1 MSGDSMREAMTAAY
15 EEAENEEQ
23 EEAGGSPENA
33 SESLGLAPEGG
44 EGEPSG
50 EKQVPG
56 AEGGEE
62 DLGGEPA
69 GGAPAD
75 DGVPI
80 PAAADGDAGV
90 PGDGP
95 QAPVSWKPGI
105 REHWSDIHPEVQ
117 DEIARREADHNN
129 VLNDSAGFRK
139 VADEYYRTVAP
150 FQSLIQAQGST
161 PAEAI
166 HNLMSTAAQLTQGT
180 PARKAEVVLN
190 IINEYG
196 VDISMLDQ
204 ILAGQPVADD
214 PNAALLTSIDERL
227 APIHNFMGGV
237 QQQQT
242 TRNETVGAE
251 AATELAT
258 FATAHSEFYED
269 LRDDMADLL
278 EMAANRGRAMTM
290 EEAYERAAGAHP
302 DIGPILS
309 QRKAA
314 AAGKLD
320 PAAAARKRNASS
332 SIRGTPNV
340 GGEGAGAEATV
351 RGTIEQLWDDQAGG
365 IEH

>member
-1 MSGDSMREAMTAAY
+1 MSTDMREAMEAAF
-15 EEAENEEQ
+15 EEADNEEEQ
-23 EEAGGSPENA
+23 EAGGSPENA

-44 EGEPSG
+44 EGEPAG
-50 EKQVPG
+50 DP
-56 AEGGEE
+56 AGEE
-62 DLGGEPA
+62 LSGAIEGAGEGALGAVEPIPVSADA
-69 GGAPAD
+69 GGD
-75 DGVPI
+75 D
-80 PAAADGDAGV
+80 AAL
-90 PGDGP
+90 GDGP

-105 REHWSDIHPEVQ
+105 REHWKDIPPEVQ
-117 DEIARREADHNN
+117 DEIARREADHNK
-129 VLNDSAGFRK
+129 VLNDSASFRK
-139 VADEYYRTVAP
+139 VANEYYSTVAP

-161 PAEAI
+161 PAQAI

-214 PNAALLTSIDERL
+214 PNAPLLTAIDERL
-227 APIHNFMGGV
+227 APINTFMGNV

-242 TRNETVGAE
+242 TRNEAVGAE

-278 EMAANRGRAMTM
+278 EMAANRGRSMTM
-290 EEAYERAAGAHP
+290 EQAYERAAAAHP
-302 DIGPILS
+302 DIGPILT
-309 QRKAA
+309 QRTAA
-314 AAGKLD
+314 AAGKID

-332 SIRGTPNV
+332 SIRGTQNSGQQA
-340 GGEGAGAEATV
+340 GGGEATV
-351 RGTIEQLWDDQAGG
+351 RGTIEQLWDDSAGG

>member
-1 MSGDSMREAMTAAY
+1 MSGDTMRDAMEAAF
-15 EEAENEEQ
+15 EEAENEE
-23 EEAGGSPENA
+23 EETGGSPENA

-44 EGEPSG
+44 EGEG
-50 EKQVPG
+50 EGEGEVSG
-56 AEGGEE
+56 AEGGQE

-75 DGVPI
+75 DGI
-80 PAAADGDAGV
+80 PVSADAGGDAGLS
-90 PGDGP
+90 GDSP

-105 REHWSDIHPEVQ
+105 REHWKDIHPEVQ
-117 DEIARREADHNN
+117 DEIARREADHNKT
-129 VLNDSAGFRK
+129 LNDSAGFRK

-150 FQSLIQAQGST
+150 FQSLIQASNST
-161 PAEAI
+161 PAQAI
-166 HNLMSTAAQLTQGT
+166 TNLMSTAAQLTQGT
-180 PARKAEVVLN
+180 PARKAEVIRN

-196 VDISMLDQ
+196 VDISMLDEV
-204 ILAGQPVADD
+204 LAGQAPTED
-214 PNAALLTSIDERL
+214 PNAPLLTAIDERL
-227 APIHNFMGGV
+227 APITSFMGNV

-242 TRNETVGAE
+242 TRNEAVGVE

-309 QRKAA
+309 QRASA

-332 SIRGTPNV
+332 SIRGTQNSGQQA
-340 GGEGAGAEATV
+340 GGGEATV
-351 RGTIEQLWDDQAGG
+351 RGTIEELWDDAAGSM
-365 IEH
+365 EH

>member
-1 MSGDSMREAMTAAY
+1 MSGDTMREAMEAAF
-15 EEAENEEQ
+15 EEAEHEEQ
-23 EEAGGSPENA
+23 EEAGGSSEDA
-33 SESLGLAPEGG
+33 SQSLGLAPEGG
-44 EGEPSG
+44 EGEPGAG
-50 EKQVPG
+50 EISEP
-56 AEGGEE
+56 AGGQE

-69 GGAPAD
+69 GDPPPD
-75 DGVPI
+75 TGVSLSPD
-80 PAAADGDAGV
+80 AGGDAGAL
-90 PGDGP
+90 GDGP
-95 QAPVSWKPGI
+95 QAPVSWKPGV
-105 REHWSDIHPEVQ
+105 REHWAGIHPEVQ
-117 DEIARREADHNN
+117 DEIARREADHNK

-139 VADEYYRTVAP
+139 VADEYYKTVAP
-150 FQSLIQAQGST
+150 FQNLIQAQGST
-161 PAEAI
+161 PAQAI

-204 ILAGQPVADD
+204 VLAGQTPADD
-214 PNAALLTSIDERL
+214 PNQPLLNAIDERL
-227 APIHNFMGGV
+227 APINTFMGSV

-242 TRNETVGAE
+242 TRNEAVGAE

-258 FATAHSEFYED
+258 FAEAHSEFYED

-290 EEAYERAAGAHP
+290 EQAYERAAAAHP

-314 AAGKLD
+314 ADGKLSAD
-320 PAAAARKRNASS
+320 AAAKKRNASS
-332 SIRGTPNV
+332 SIRGTQNSGQQA
-340 GGEGAGAEATV
+340 GGGEATV

>member
-1 MSGDSMREAMTAAY
+1 MSGDTMREAMEAAF
-15 EEAENEEQ
+15 EEADNEEQ
-23 EEAGGSPENA
+23 EAGGSPEDT
-33 SESLGLAPEGG
+33 SESVGLAAEGEAGGEELGGEAGG
-44 EGEPSG
+44 EGE
-50 EKQVPG
+50 
-56 AEGGEE
+56 
-62 DLGGEPA
+62 LGEPEA
-69 GGAPAD
+69 GGPPPD

-80 PAAADGDAGV
+80 SGAPAGDAEAS
-90 PGDGP
+90 GDGP
-95 QAPVSWKPGI
+95 QAPVSWKPGV
-105 REHWSDIHPEVQ
+105 REHWAGVHPEVQ
-117 DEIARREADHNN
+117 DEIARREADHNK

-150 FQSLIQAQGST
+150 YQHLIQAQGST

-166 HNLMSTAAQLTQGT
+166 NNLMSTAAQLTQGS

-214 PNAALLTSIDERL
+214 PNAPLLDAIDQRL
-227 APIHNFMGGV
+227 APINSFMGGV

-242 TRNETVGAE
+242 TRNEAVGAE
-251 AATELAT
+251 AATELHT

-278 EMAANRGRAMTM
+278 EMAANRGRAMSM

-302 DIGPILS
+302 DIGPILQ

-320 PAAAARKRNASS
+320 PSAAARKRNAAS
-332 SIRGTPNV
+332 SIRGTPNAGQV
-340 GGEGAGAEATV
+340 PGGGEDTV

>member
-15 EEAENEEQ
+15 EEAESEEEQ
-23 EEAGGSPENA
+23 ETGGSPENA
-33 SESLGLAPEGG
+33 SESLGLAPEGEP
-44 EGEPSG
+44 EGGQP
-50 EKQVPG
+50 
-56 AEGGEE
+56 EGGEE
-62 DLGGEPA
+62 ELSGGIEGEGEGAPGAGEPLPVSADA
-69 GGAPAD
+69 GGDVDPL
-75 DGVPI
+75 GE
-80 PAAADGDAGV
+80 
-90 PGDGP
+90 GP
-95 QAPVSWKPGI
+95 TAPVSWKPGI
-105 REHWSDIHPEVQ
+105 REHWKDIHPEVQ
-117 DEIARREADHNN
+117 DEIARRESDHNK

-139 VADEYYRTVAP
+139 VADEYYRVVAP
-150 FQSLIQAQGST
+150 FQSLIQAQNST

-180 PARKAEVVLN
+180 PARKAEVIRN

-196 VDISMLDQ
+196 VDISMLDEV
-204 ILAGQPVADD
+204 LAGQPVADD

-242 TRNETVGAE
+242 TRNEAVGAE

-309 QRKAA
+309 QRAAA

-320 PAAAARKRNASS
+320 PAAAARKSNAAA
-332 SIRGTPNV
+332 SIRGTPNAGGTPG
-340 GGEGAGAEATV
+340 GGEETV
-351 RGTIEQLWDDQAGG
+351 RGTIEQLWDDQVGG